1 VRERFSVYYWGMQ
14 EGNGSA
20 DHDDARAIEAAKSDP
35 KAFGDL
41 YERFVGRIYNYVYY
55 RVGNRHDAEDL
66 TARTFQ
72 RALANVAGFESRGVP
87 ISAWFYRIA
96 HNLVANF
103 HRDRSRRQ
111 TVPLESLV
119 SQRADVEAP
128 ATAAVRNERARA
140 LLEAIRRLPEDR
152 QQLVLLKFNEH
163 LSNAEIGEVMG
174 KTESAVKSL
183 YHRTLIALRRELEGS
198 GFAPDDGD

>member
-1 VRERFSVYYWGMQ
+1 MED
-14 EGNGSA
+14 GNGSV
-20 DHDDARAIEAAKSDP
+20 DHDDVQEMEAAKADP
-35 KAFGDL
+35 QAFGAL

-72 RALANVAGFESRGVP
+72 RALANVAGFEARGVP

-111 TVPLESLV
+111 TIPLESLV

-128 ATAAVRNERARA
+128 ATAAERNERSRA
-140 LLEAIRRLPEDR
+140 LLQAIRRLPDDR

-163 LSNAEIGEVMG
+163 LSNAEIGQVMG

-183 YHRTLIALRRELEGS
+183 YHRTLIALRRELEEI
-198 GFAPDDGD
+198 GFVPDDGD

>member
-1 VRERFSVYYWGMQ
+1 MED
-14 EGNGSA
+14 GNGSV
-20 DHDDARAIEAAKSDP
+20 DHDDVQEMEAAKTDP
-35 KAFGDL
+35 QAFGAL

-66 TARTFQ
+66 TARTFE
-72 RALANVAGFESRGVP
+72 RALANVAGFEARGVP

-111 TVPLESLV
+111 TIPLESLV

-128 ATAAVRNERARA
+128 ATAAERNERSRA
-140 LLEAIRRLPEDR
+140 LLQAIRRLPDDR

-163 LSNAEIGEVMG
+163 LSNAEIGQVMG

-183 YHRTLIALRRELEGS
+183 YHRTLIALRRELEEI
-198 GFAPDDGD
+198 GFVPDGGD

>member
-1 VRERFSVYYWGMQ
+1 MEDGNER
-14 EGNGSA
+14 A
-20 DHDDARAIEAAKSDP
+20 DLEDVRAIEAAKSDP
-35 KAFGDL
+35 EAFGAL

-72 RALANVAGFESRGVP
+72 RALASVSRFESRGVP

-111 TVPLESLV
+111 TIPLESLV

-128 ATAAVRNERARA
+128 HVAAERNERSRA
-140 LLEAIRRLPEDR
+140 LLDAIRRLPEDR
-152 QQLVLLKFNEH
+152 QQLVLLKYNEH
-163 LSNAEIGEVMG
+163 LSNAEIGTVMG

-183 YHRTLIALRRELEGS
+183 YHRTLIALRRELEEE
-198 GFAPDDGD
+198 GFVPEDGD